1 MGYALRPRNKEL
13 ETFRIGAF
21 SWTWLLGEGV
31 GLAVFYGNSHRPA
44 SYVYSP
50 RKVRGGISSPASN
63 DGFPVSKKES
73 KIMALLAIAVI
84 HRYKHINEEVSKLS
98 EEERERKKSMFPDI
112 YNWGVREDFLEK
124 AEKFAEFAEKSNGFR
139 IF

>member
-1 MGYALRPRNKEL
+1 
-13 ETFRIGAF
+13 
-21 SWTWLLGEGV
+21 
-31 GLAVFYGNSHRPA
+31 
-44 SYVYSP
+44 
-50 RKVRGGISSPASN
+50 
-63 DGFPVSKKES
+63 
-73 KIMALLAIAVI
+73 MALLAIAVI